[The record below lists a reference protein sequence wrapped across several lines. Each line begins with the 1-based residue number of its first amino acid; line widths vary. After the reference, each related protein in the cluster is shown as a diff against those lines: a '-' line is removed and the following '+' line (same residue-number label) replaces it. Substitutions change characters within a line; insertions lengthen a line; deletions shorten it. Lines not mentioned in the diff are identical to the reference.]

1 MAAGDDDRTPHM
13 PSQVTHEVGL
23 FDRFALTRSS
33 SGYARGELRDLA
45 SVVRLATTRPGL
57 LLRHSRGP
65 DWDLSTER
73 SVDQSVGVD
82 MPGLSVAHLTP
93 ELWWPLDPTIWVARR
108 IAEYARPG
116 TDAFAWILDGRQVA
130 QGPDHEPLVR
140 ECRPVARL
148 TDSVVAEACNVWR
161 TASGHDRC
169 ERPRPG

>member
-1 MAAGDDDRTPHM
+1 MKFHNPFRKPSPKELAQRELEEAQRELLVAQSAAD
-13 PSQVTHEVGL
+13 
-23 FDRFALTRSS
+23 
-33 SGYARGELRDLA
+33 Y
-45 SVVRLATTRPGL
+45 
-57 LLRHSRGP
+57 
-65 DWDLSTER
+65 
-73 SVDQSVGVD
+73 
-82 MPGLSVAHLTP
+82 
-93 ELWWPLDPTIWVARR
+93 ARR